1 VPKIK
6 PRVGISLRI
15 TEAQNYQE
23 TRDSL
28 SQEWVPLLEK
38 LSFQPVLIPN
48 NLSNIPVF
56 ITEMDIDSIILSGGD
71 DIGKHPLRD
80 KTEKQIIE
88 FAIKSRLP
96 IFGVC
101 RGMQILNNY
110 FNGSLN
116 HNSRNHVGKRHL
128 LALINKK
135 FVENLGMDSIDV
147 NSFHNNI
154 INEKD
159 LGSDL
164 NAFAIF
170 EEDKTI
176 EGFFHN
182 DLPIVGVMWHPE
194 RDSNPVNDVLLKK
207 TLIDKAFW
215 RN

>member
-1 VPKIK
+1 MPKIK

-194 RDSNPVNDVLLKK
+194 RDSNPINEVLLKK
-207 TLIDKAFW
+207 ALIDKAFW

>member
-1 VPKIK
+1 MPKIK

-71 DIGKHPLRD
+71 DIGKHPIRD

-88 FAIKSRLP
+88 FAIKSRIP

-110 FNGSLN
+110 FNGSLTR
-116 HNSRNHVGKRHL
+116 NSRNHVGKRHL
-128 LALINKK
+128 LDLVNKK
-135 FVENLGMDSIDV
+135 FVENLGMNSIDV

-194 RDSNPVNDVLLKK
+194 RDSNPVNEVLLKK
-207 TLIDKAFW
+207 ALIDKAFW

>member
-1 VPKIK
+1 MPKIK

-48 NLSNIPVF
+48 NLSNIPDF

-71 DIGKHPLRD
+71 DIGKHPIRD

-88 FAIKSRLP
+88 FAIKSRIP

-110 FNGSLN
+110 FNGSLT

-128 LALINKK
+128 LDLVNKK
-135 FVENLGMDSIDV
+135 FVENLGMNSIDV

-159 LGSDL
+159 LGSNL

-170 EEDKTI
+170 EGDKTI

>member
-48 NLSNIPVF
+48 NLSNIPDF
-56 ITEMDIDSIILSGGD
+56 ITEMDINSIILSGGD

-110 FNGSLN
+110 FNGSLT

-194 RDSNPVNDVLLKK
+194 RDSNPINEVLLKK
-207 TLIDKAFW
+207 ALIDKAFW

>member
-1 VPKIK
+1 MPKIK

-38 LSFQPVLIPN
+38 LSFQPVLLPN
-48 NLSNIPVF
+48 NLSNIPDF

-71 DIGKHPLRD
+71 DMGKHPLRD

-88 FAIKSRLP
+88 FAIKSRIP

-116 HNSRNHVGKRHL
+116 HNSRNHVGTRHL
-128 LALINKK
+128 LNLMNKK

-159 LGSDL
+159 LGNNL

-194 RDSNPVNDVLLKK
+194 RDSNPVNEVLLKK

>member
-1 VPKIK
+1 MPKIK

-48 NLSNIPVF
+48 NLSNIPDF
-56 ITEMDIDSIILSGGD
+56 ITEMGIDSIILSGGD

-182 DLPIVGVMWHPE
+182 DLPIVGVMWHLE
-194 RDSNPVNDVLLKK
+194 RDSNPINEVLLKK
-207 TLIDKAFW
+207 VLIDKAFW
-215 RN
+215 HN

>member
-28 SQEWVPLLEK
+28 TQEWVPLLEK

-194 RDSNPVNDVLLKK
+194 RDSNPINEVLLKK
-207 TLIDKAFW
+207 VLIDKAFW
-215 RN
+215 HN

>member
-1 VPKIK
+1 MPKIK

-48 NLSNIPVF
+48 NLSNIPDF

-71 DIGKHPLRD
+71 DIGKHPIRD

-88 FAIKSRLP
+88 FAIKSRIP

-110 FNGSLN
+110 FNGSLTHTSTN
-116 HNSRNHVGKRHL
+116 HDGQRHL
-128 LALINKK
+128 LDLVNKK
-135 FVENLGMDSIDV
+135 FVEHLEMNSIDV

-159 LGSDL
+159 LGSNL

-170 EEDKTI
+170 KDDNTI
-176 EGFFHN
+176 EAFFHN

>member
-1 VPKIK
+1 MPKIK

-48 NLSNIPVF
+48 NLSNIPDF
-56 ITEMDIDSIILSGGD
+56 ITEMGIDSIILSGGD

-164 NAFAIF
+164 NSLAIF
-170 EEDKTI
+170 KDVKKI
-176 EGFFHN
+176 DVFFN
-182 DLPIVGVMWHPE
+182 NYPSIVGVMWHPE
-194 RDSNPVNDVLLKK
+194 RDSNLINEVLLKK